1 MNATTLDYQNLVVKR
16 IKKKYPSLIIG
27 IIVSYFLSSFL
38 FFQLEKIKFFPQKKV
53 NSANINQVG
62 QQKIYVVQEGDDL
75 WKIAEKTYGS
85 GYNAYDISVANKIT
99 DPNSIAKGQKLF
111 IPSVASKQS
120 TVNQGDI
127 SATMTSQVTFKGN
140 KYVVKDGDFLWKI
153 ALEVYGDGNAW
164 QKLAD
169 FNNIGFP
176 YEVEKGTVLKIPR

>member
-1 MNATTLDYQNLVVKR
+1 MNATTLDYQNLVIKR
-16 IKKKYPSLIIG
+16 VQKKYPALIIG

-38 FFQLEKIKFFPQKKV
+38 FIQLGKIKFFSQKKV
-53 NSANINQVG
+53 DSTNINKNV

-75 WKIAEKTYGS
+75 WKIAEKTFGS
-85 GYNAYDISVANKIT
+85 GYNAYDISIANKIT

-111 IPSVASKQS
+111 IPSIASKQ
-120 TVNQGDI
+120 TTITEGNI

-164 QKLAD
+164 QRLAD
-169 FNNIGFP
+169 FNKISFP
-176 YEVEKGTVLKIPR
+176 YSVETGMILKVPR